1 MNIKEDLF
9 LEPFSVYTSKGQ
21 RETKSASCRVQLK
34 LSHYPIW
41 HHQTKWEG
49 PEKSDNSTRVSPKNL
64 FRNQSLEVT
73 VLLSR
78 VHPCCLLELHRSLS
92 NPNPAVRALTSP
104 SGAHALTSP
113 SSAHALT
120 SSSSAH
126 ALTSPSADRDQCG
139 GSHRDFTVQGSL
151 LLPKRVIMEN
161 HLVFPAIAPT
171 VCSVSA
177 SFYDIVLKYLNF

>member
-41 HHQTKWEG
+41 HHETKWEG

-78 VHPCCLLELHRSLS
+78 VHPCCLLELHHSLS
-92 NPNPAVRALTSP
+92 NPNPAVGMPLHHPAVRMLLHHPALT
-104 SGAHALTSP
+104 
-113 SSAHALT
+113 
-120 SSSSAH
+120 
-126 ALTSPSADRDQCG
+126 RDHCG
-139 GSHRDFTVQGSL
+139 GSRRDFTVQGSL
-151 LLPKRVIMEN
+151 LLLKRIIMEN
-161 HLVFPAIAPT
+161 HLVFPAIAPHRM
-171 VCSVSA
+171 
-177 SFYDIVLKYLNF
+177 LN

>member
-41 HHQTKWEG
+41 HHETKWEG

-92 NPNPAVRALTSP
+92 NPNPAVGMPLHHPAVRMPLHHPALT
-104 SGAHALTSP
+104 
-113 SSAHALT
+113 
-120 SSSSAH
+120 
-126 ALTSPSADRDQCG
+126 RDHCG
-139 GSHRDFTVQGSL
+139 GSRRDFTVQGSL
-151 LLPKRVIMEN
+151 FLLKRIIMEN
-161 HLVFPAIAPT
+161 HLVFPAIAPHRML
-171 VCSVSA
+171 S
-177 SFYDIVLKYLNF
+177 

>member
-41 HHQTKWEG
+41 HHETKWEG

-78 VHPCCLLELHRSLS
+78 VHPCCLLELHCSLS
-92 NPNPAVRALTSP
+92 NPNPAVGMPLHHPAVRMPLHHPALT
-104 SGAHALTSP
+104 
-113 SSAHALT
+113 
-120 SSSSAH
+120 
-126 ALTSPSADRDQCG
+126 RDHCG
-139 GSHRDFTVQGSL
+139 GSRRDFTVQGSL
-151 LLPKRVIMEN
+151 LLLKRIIMEN
-161 HLVFPAIAPT
+161 HLVFPAIAPHRM
-171 VCSVSA
+171 
-177 SFYDIVLKYLNF
+177 LN